1 LDQIRFEGAGKTM
14 AEKYSWKFKPKMR
27 ARSYGWQGTQK
38 AVSRLKEAVS
48 EIKVVARKDP
58 VLAGEG
64 VVCLMERI
72 WPAFEHIDTSSGAL
86 GGAIYRTLNMMIPIL
101 VKAPADQRTRAKWLK
116 RLVQAFEDD
125 GVDYLAPV
133 EERFGEIAVYPDLI
147 KQYADDRLEF
157 IKMAWSQGDRFG
169 FVHGTSICL
178 SCLLEAGRHE
188 ELMALLGLRPSRNWY
203 EDKFGMQSL
212 LRQGRI
218 EDALAFAEQMLAGDR
233 PTYSHGEIAQFCE
246 GLLLQLGRS
255 DEAYRVYGLPNAT
268 GTTYLGTYR
277 SLVKR
282 YPERDTRAILIDLM
296 EEHGASGKWFAAA
309 KDAGHLDIA
318 LDCAAQS
325 SVEPATL
332 IRAARDFQEK
342 NPRFAATVALQAVSH
357 LLGGR
362 GYEPTRTDVE
372 DAMRYLHQAACKI
385 DAVGWAKQS
394 VQRLLAHKMPDVTG
408 FQRVV
413 EDLLP
418 MFDQAE

>member
-1 LDQIRFEGAGKTM
+1 M
-14 AEKYSWKFKPKMR
+14 VVKYSWKFKPKMR

-38 AVSRLKEAVS
+38 ATTRLKEAVS
-48 EIKVVARKDP
+48 EIKAVARKDP
-58 VLAGEG
+58 ILAGEG

-86 GGAIYRTLNMMIPIL
+86 GGAIYRTLNVLIPIL

-116 RLVQAFEDD
+116 RLVQAFEED

-133 EERFGEIAVYPDLI
+133 EERFGEIAVYPDLVN
-147 KQYADDRLEF
+147 QYADDRLDF
-157 IKMAWSQGDRFG
+157 IKMAWAQSERFG
-169 FVHGTSICL
+169 IVPEVSICL

-188 ELMALLGLRPSRNWY
+188 ELTALLDLRSSRSWY
-203 EDKFGMQSL
+203 EDKFGAQSL
-212 LRQGRI
+212 LRQGRP
-218 EDALAFAEQMLAGDR
+218 EDALAFAEQMLVGGR
-233 PTYSHGEIAQFCE
+233 PSYSHGEIARFCE
-246 GLLLQLGRS
+246 GLLLQLGRP
-255 DEAYRVYGLPNAT
+255 DEAYRVYGLPNAS
-268 GTTYLGTYR
+268 GTTYLATYR

-282 YPERDTRAILIDLM
+282 YPDRDTRAILVDLM

-332 IRAARDFQEK
+332 IRAARDFQQK
-342 NPRFAATVALQAVSH
+342 DPKFAATVALQAVSH
-357 LLGGR
+357 LLNGR

-372 DAMRYLHQAACKI
+372 NAIRYLHQAARKI
-385 DAVGWAKQS
+385 DALGWARQS
-394 VQRLLAHKMPDVTG
+394 VRRLVAHQVPDVTG

-418 MFDQAE
+418 MFDQAESE

>member
-1 LDQIRFEGAGKTM
+1 M
-14 AEKYSWKFKPKMR
+14 VVKYSWKFKPKMR

-38 AVSRLKEAVS
+38 ATARLKEAVS
-48 EIKVVARKDP
+48 EIKAVARKDP
-58 VLAGEG
+58 ILAGDG

-72 WPAFEHIDTSSGAL
+72 WPAFEHTDTSSGAL
-86 GGAIYRTLNMMIPIL
+86 GGAIYRTLNVLIPIL

-116 RLVQAFEDD
+116 RLTRAIEED

-133 EERFGEIAVYPDLI
+133 EERFGEIAVYPDLVN
-147 KQYADDRLEF
+147 QYADDRLDL
-157 IKMAWSQGDRFG
+157 IKMAWSQGERFG
-169 FVHGTSICL
+169 FVKGASICL

-188 ELMALLGLRPSRNWY
+188 ELMTLLDLRSSRSWY
-203 EDKFGMQSL
+203 EDKFGAEAL
-212 LRQGRI
+212 LRQGRP

-233 PTYSHGEIAQFCE
+233 PGYSHGEIARFCE

-255 DEAYRVYGLPNAT
+255 DEAYRVYGLPNAS
-268 GTTYLGTYR
+268 GTTYLATYR

-282 YPERDTRAILIDLM
+282 YPNHDTRAILVDLM

-309 KDAGHLDIA
+309 KDAGHFDIA

-342 NPRFAATVALQAVSH
+342 DPRFAATVALQAVSH
-357 LLGGR
+357 LLNGR

-372 DAMRYLHQAACKI
+372 DAIHYLHRAACKT
-385 DAVGWAKQS
+385 DALGWAKQS
-394 VQRLLAHKMPDVTG
+394 VQRLLAHQMPDVTG
-408 FQRVV
+408 FRRVV

-418 MFDQAE
+418 IFDTAESGRV